1 MGVMAAE
8 PIPTDAVAGP
18 FLTTSGAH
26 SLRTFS
32 QTVTHLRL
40 MPMKWASGTTS
51 PLSLPLLITSLMA
64 LVPPTGNSWE

>member
-1 MGVMAAE
+1 MRAPSVEGVSAH
-8 PIPTDAVAGP
+8 AVAGL

-26 SLRTFS
+26 SLRAFS

-51 PLSLPLLITSLMA
+51 PLSLPLLITNLMA